1 MKTYVGLA
9 GRTLIPRISV
19 AARAGKLLI
28 FTFPGTYRKPTPWLG
43 EKRRF
48 CYFHLLKGIKI
59 GEKRG
64 KSYVGPFRGFLIKP
78 VIGEILFLG
87 SDSLP
92 FLRNS
97 QFIKI
102 HKNSNLFLWR
112 PPLAFTIIQIFIQE
126 NMRIIFYIGQIC
138 LCFLLLHHL
147 NSLNMIMIKSSLLC
161 SRCRFLV
168 PLEWLSL
175 LISWINRFIPTL
187 P

>member
-87 SDSLP
+87 GLNE
-92 FLRNS
+92 L
-97 QFIKI
+97 KI
-102 HKNSNLFLWR
+102 IYDHVWAKKNILYV
-112 PPLAFTIIQIFIQE
+112 AHHTIILISIQTKIFI
-126 NMRIIFYIGQIC
+126 
-138 LCFLLLHHL
+138 L
-147 NSLNMIMIKSSLLC
+147 
-161 SRCRFLV
+161 
-168 PLEWLSL
+168 
-175 LISWINRFIPTL
+175 
-187 P
+187 

>member
-78 VIGEILFLG
+78 VLGEILFLG
-87 SDSLP
+87 VAR
-92 FLRNS
+92 FV
-97 QFIKI
+97 
-102 HKNSNLFLWR
+102 
-112 PPLAFTIIQIFIQE
+112 QI
-126 NMRIIFYIGQIC
+126 
-138 LCFLLLHHL
+138 L
-147 NSLNMIMIKSSLLC
+147 
-161 SRCRFLV
+161 
-168 PLEWLSL
+168 
-175 LISWINRFIPTL
+175 
-187 P
+187 

>member
-87 SDSLP
+87 
-92 FLRNS
+92 
-97 QFIKI
+97 QK
-102 HKNSNLFLWR
+102 KN
-112 PPLAFTIIQIFIQE
+112 I
-126 NMRIIFYIGQIC
+126 
-138 LCFLLLHHL
+138 
-147 NSLNMIMIKSSLLC
+147 
-161 SRCRFLV
+161 V
-168 PLEWLSL
+168 
-175 LISWINRFIPTL
+175 TL
-187 P
+187 KMV